1 MSETQ
6 SAIHITTK
14 VLPGNRIEVE
24 LPSELEGKAVDVF
37 VVLPKDSQTKKN
49 NNILEIIEKAR
60 SHYGHRTPEDI
71 DRQIQAERETWD
83 D

>member
-24 LPSELEGKAVDVF
+24 LPSDLEGKAVDVF

-49 NNILEIIEKAR
+49 NNILEIIEEAR
-60 SHYGHRTPEDI
+60 KHRIGMTPEEI
-71 DRQIQAERETWD
+71 DAYLKEERESWD
-83 D
+83 